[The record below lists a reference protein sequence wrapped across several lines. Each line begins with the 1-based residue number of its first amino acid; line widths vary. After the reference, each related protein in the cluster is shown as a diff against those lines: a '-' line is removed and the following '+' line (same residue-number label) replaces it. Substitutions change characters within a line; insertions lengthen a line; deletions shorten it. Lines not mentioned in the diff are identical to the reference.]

1 MPTALDNGRRSPRKL
16 LRAVVARLLGRSEQP
31 EPRLD
36 PAGSSAPPPR
46 PREPLRVHSRRSGG
60 QTILKWEA
68 WPIERGH
75 GRNRAPST
83 GRSLAVYV
91 QVSVTGLVSPFGFD
105 AVQWKI
111 CVVTGWKISSVI
123 FVSVRVGFT
132 PDQFG
137 FGQPAVAP
145 DTVGAAVKV
154 AGFVV
159 NVRFPF
165 LIALAGMAVSE
176 VAGPASTLF

>member
-1 MPTALDNGRRSPRKL
+1 MRKGRRRDSR
-16 LRAVVARLLGRSEQP
+16 VP
-31 EPRLD
+31 EKRRGTQSCPFSRLD
-36 PAGSSAPPPR
+36 SLAGSQF
-46 PREPLRVHSRRSGG
+46 VDCY
-60 QTILKWEA
+60 T
-68 WPIERGH
+68 
-75 GRNRAPST
+75 
-83 GRSLAVYV
+83 

-165 LIALAGMAVSE
+165 LIASAGIAVSE

>member
-1 MPTALDNGRRSPRKL
+1 MDHASESSSNTISTVSWSHRGS
-16 LRAVVARLLGRSEQP
+16 RARG
-31 EPRLD
+31 RLD
-36 PAGSSAPPPR
+36 PAGSSAAAAAPYGA
-46 PREPLRVHSRRSGG
+46 LRSKGG
-60 QTILKWEA
+60 QR
-68 WPIERGH
+68 RGH

-83 GRSLAVYV
+83 GGSLAVYV

-137 FGQPAVAP
+137 FGQPAVVP

-165 LIALAGMAVSE
+165 LIASAGIAVSE